1 MGSTSSKRPNDLSN
15 KNETNFKPLLKRLK
29 VPSKSRKLK
38 FFDSP
43 SRCLKTNKTSNDDWP
58 RKKKK
63 STTPD
68 ETVNELSNPCRPPW
82 TPNPNPE
89 PKPSDRRRSSKA
101 TSTTWKSN
109 SDTPTDKP
117 PMLPNKSRSSNLSS
131 RTTSPS
137 STMLND
143 DAKTPLNRWL
153 SSNDDPT
160 CSPAKSKNSE
170 TPSNKPNEAENW
182 LRPNSTSLTSDL
194 TCSTPRTPLL
204 STKSENWRPSSNK
217 PRVKLRN
224 PSLNAETLRTK
235 PRKPS
240 LMLLLWPRN

>member
-1 MGSTSSKRPNDLSN
+1 MGNL
-15 KNETNFKPLLKRLK
+15 LLKPKNPR
-29 VPSKSRKLK
+29 SSDCKSRW
-38 FFDSP
+38 
-43 SRCLKTNKTSNDDWP
+43 LKTNKTSNDDWLK
-58 RKKKK
+58 RKKK

-89 PKPSDRRRSSKA
+89 PKLSDKRRSSKA

-117 PMLPNKSRSSNLSS
+117 PTLPNKSRSSNLSS
-131 RTTSPS
+131 RTTSPN

-170 TPSNKPNEAENW
+170 TVLNKPNEAENW
-182 LRPNSTSLTSDL
+182 LRPSSTSPTSDP
-194 TCSTPRTPLL
+194 TCSTPRTPLS
-204 STKSENWRPSSNK
+204 STRSENWRLSFSK
-217 PRVKLRN
+217 PRTKLRN
-224 PSLNAETLRTK
+224 LF
-235 PRKPS
+235 
-240 LMLLLWPRN
+240 